1 MKSTSKHVSQCYQ
14 SVVDNDR
21 HHGLVLDLP
30 GAKGG
35 DDLGPTALELAVMA
49 LSGCISTIWAVVATN
64 SRVSYERLTVQ
75 VEADKPDDQ
84 PTITAVRALVTVESS
99 EPEDKLERTLEKT
112 MRSCPVG
119 QLYEK
124 AGIPVATKIV
134 VTPVASGRRNGPAS

>member
-1 MKSTSKHVSQCYQ
+1 MKSTSRHVSQCFQ

-21 HHGLVLDLP
+21 HHGVVLDLP

-49 LSGCISTIWAVVATN
+49 LSGCVSTIWAVVARN
-64 SRVSYERLTVQ
+64 SNVSYERLTVQ

-84 PTITAVRALVTVESS
+84 PTITAARALVTVESS
-99 EPEDKLERTLEKT
+99 EPAEKLERTLEKT
-112 MRSCPVG
+112 MRACPVG

-124 AGIPVATKIV
+124 AGIPIQTKLV
-134 VTPVASGRRNGPAS
+134 VNAKVPVA

>member
-1 MKSTSKHVSQCYQ
+1 V
-14 SVVDNDR
+14 
-21 HHGLVLDLP
+21 VLDLP

-64 SRVSYERLTVQ
+64 SKVCYGRLVVQ

-84 PTITAVRALVTVESS
+84 PTITAARAVVTMESD
-99 EPEDKLERTLEKT
+99 EPREKLERTLEKT
-112 MRSCPVG
+112 MRACPVG

-124 AGIPVATKIV
+124 AGISIQTKLLVNAMGTGCKPEPSFQAAGSVAQ
-134 VTPVASGRRNGPAS
+134 RE